1 MILFFSKKNDFD
13 VVIFRIFSLYGRFDK
28 NKRFFVDAIRSFL
41 NKKKFII
48 KTKNQ
53 ERDYLFV
60 DDGSCILDTEDD
72 CQPDLNEDGLIG
84 VADVLELLSYFG
96 LFCE

>member
-1 MILFFSKKNDFD
+1 MQLGALWGGAANYDPGAFF
-13 VVIFRIFSLYGRFDK
+13 
-28 NKRFFVDAIRSFL
+28 
-41 NKKKFII
+41 
-48 KTKNQ
+48 
-53 ERDYLFV
+53 